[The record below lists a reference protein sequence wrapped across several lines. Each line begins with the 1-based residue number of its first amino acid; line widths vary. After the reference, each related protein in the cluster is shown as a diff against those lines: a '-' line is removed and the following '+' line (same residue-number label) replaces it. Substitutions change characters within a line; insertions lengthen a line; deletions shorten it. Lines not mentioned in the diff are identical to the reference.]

1 MPNPYEEMGLSPGA
15 SSEDIKKAYRQ
26 LSRKLHPDKMVK
38 ASDADKAAAEV
49 KFTRVQA
56 ANDFLTD
63 ATQRGLF
70 DAAEERKASS
80 VKRKDEREGAM
91 DDRRKAMKRRLDEQ
105 ESAARRGG
113 AQGSAPS
120 NRKTEADLR
129 RANVERRDA
138 HGAQHSRR
146 AADAAEH
153 RDGHD
158 RRSVSVKW
166 QRKVHSFSVDD
177 LAALFRPFGEVVSV
191 SFEGA
196 KGNAA
201 KVVFETPEA
210 AAAAAARSNTDSLRV
225 VGVGVKNRA
234 WETPVSSPFV
244 APPGLGSARDSESV
258 ENYNARRAAERDRLA
273 RQMADSSGGEDGSE
287 AKISDETSRLRSPLS
302 SAALAAMEAETF
314 ACLLGAPQ

>member
-1 MPNPYEEMGLSPGA
+1 MGLSPGA

-146 AADAAEH
+146 AADAAEAALRSREH

-225 VGVGVKNRA
+225 VGVGAKNRA
-234 WETPVSSPFV
+234 WETLVSSPFV
-244 APPGLGSARDSESV
+244 APSGLGSARDSESV
-258 ENYNARRAAERDRLA
+258 ENYTARRAAERDRLA
-273 RQMADSSGGEDGSE
+273 RQMADSSDGEDGSE
-287 AKISDETSRLRSPLS
+287 AKIPDDTSRLRSPLS